1 MRHRIS
7 AFLVVLCLALVGAS
21 ASAMAKPAVVVLG
34 IEVIDDGSG
43 IDSKTTELAKIL
55 TDALRQRTQ
64 LASSPF
70 ELAPN
75 SEKDLLEMKLLSGCA
90 DEGRACMANIGR
102 ELNADRLIY
111 GKVERR
117 DGGYQVSLKLLNVET
132 RAMERS
138 TSDVIPAG
146 DNNPPA
152 INNKWS
158 RLLYNR
164 LTGIPEEGNLTVQAN
179 AGQGAVYIDGE
190 MATGLKGGRAQIS
203 GLAEGE
209 HTVAVEA
216 KGYRRYE
223 AEVTI
228 TAGQTV
234 GLEVELEPES
244 SAGGVVGL
252 GGGSKVGKA
261 ERPGGTARILFWT
274 TVVTTVAGAGA
285 VTVTGLQVRG
295 LEDDKVAAINAYHGT
310 NEGKAMPLDQD
321 DACAS
326 ASPMG
331 ESAEVYDIC
340 EDGKSKAS
348 RANLFLAATGASAI
362 AAGVFYYLGYIKPSA
377 TERRTARAGQGDSD
391 EAVVHIAPTITPD
404 YLGAGVRIEF

>member
-7 AFLVVLCLALVGAS
+7 AFLVVLCIALVGAS

-64 LASSPF
+64 LANSPF

-228 TAGQTV
+228 TAGETV
-234 GLEVELEPES
+234 GLDVDLEPES
-244 SAGGVVGL
+244 SSGGVVGL
-252 GGGSKVGKA
+252 GGGGKVGKS

-295 LEDDKVAAINAYHGT
+295 LEDDKVAAINTYHQMA
-310 NEGKAMPLDQD
+310 EGMDDPLPVD

-326 ASPMG
+326 ASPTK
-331 ESAEVYDIC
+331 APDVYDIC

-377 TERRTARAGQGDSD
+377 TERRSARAGQGDSD